1 LSCDLKL
8 PLDNPQD
15 VQLCALTIQGKEET
29 EKENQEVTQPEQ
41 RPHQKQSGQETYKKK
56 GNNRNN
62 NQIAVQGMKG
72 LNNLGNTCF
81 FTQQYQK

>member
-56 GNNRNN
+56 G
-62 NQIAVQGMKG
+62 K
-72 LNNLGNTCF
+72 
-81 FTQQYQK
+81 